1 MTLFV
6 VSIILSAAMLHAV
19 WNAIV
24 KTAADRTTM
33 LGLVALGHV
42 IPGAAMV
49 VLLPL
54 PAPESM
60 PYVLASTLI
69 HFGYFYMLGRAYA
82 HGDLSVV
89 YPIARGIVPALVAL
103 WAMIFAG
110 EVLPLQ
116 AWAGIALIALGIQL
130 SSWQALRSGVENG
143 VGRAALGYAVGTGF
157 CISAYSLTDGLG
169 VRLSG
174 NTLSYWAWGA
184 FLHLFVAGFIG
195 LRKRNTLAALRPR
208 TWIIGI
214 GGGLVSMT
222 AYGLVLYAKNFA
234 PLGAVSAL
242 RETSVIFAALIGFVF
257 LKEGNW
263 IRRLGAAV
271 LMAGGVA
278 LIGTSL

>member
-1 MTLFV
+1 MSPFV
-6 VSIILSAAMLHAV
+6 VAIILSAAILHAV

-24 KTAADRTTM
+24 KTAGDRTTT
-33 LGLVALGHV
+33 LGLVAFGHV
-42 IPGAAMV
+42 IPASLMILVLPFPGGESFVYILLSTV
-49 VLLPL
+49 V
-54 PAPESM
+54 
-60 PYVLASTLI
+60 
-69 HFGYFYMLGRAYA
+69 HFGYYFMLGKAYQ

-103 WAMIFAG
+103 WAYLLLD

-116 AWAGIALIALGIQL
+116 AWIGIGLIAVGIQL
-130 SSWQALRSGVENG
+130 SSWNSLRQG
-143 VGRAALGYAVGTGF
+143 VGGAALGFAVGTGL
-157 CISAYSLTDGLG
+157 CISVYSVVDGIG

-184 FLHLFVAGFIG
+184 FLHLFIAGFVG
-195 LRKRNTLAALRPR
+195 LRRRQVLTQLPAR
-208 TWIIGI
+208 TWVIGI
-214 GGGLVSMT
+214 LGGFVSML

-257 LKEGNW
+257 LHEGYW
-263 IRRLGAAV
+263 VRRLGAAI

-278 LIGTSL
+278 LVGLSG

>member
-6 VSIILSAAMLHAV
+6 IAIILSAAMLHAV

-24 KTAADRTTM
+24 KTAADRTTT

-42 IPGAAMV
+42 IPASVMV

-54 PAPESM
+54 PSAESF
-60 PYVLASTLI
+60 PWIIASTVV
-69 HFGYFYMLGRAYA
+69 HFGYFYMLGKAYQ

-89 YPIARGIVPALVAL
+89 YPIARGIVPALVSL
-103 WAMIFAG
+103 WALILVG
-110 EVLPLQ
+110 EMLPAQ
-116 AWAGIALIALGIQL
+116 AWGGIALIALGIQL
-130 SSWQALRSGVENG
+130 SSWKALRHG
-143 VGRAALGYAVGTGF
+143 VGRAALGFAVGTGF
-157 CISAYSLTDGLG
+157 CISIYSVVDGIG

-184 FLHLFVAGFIG
+184 FLHIFVMGFIAI
-195 LRKRNTLAALRPR
+195 RKRDTLATLPGR
-208 TWIIGI
+208 TWAVGI
-214 GGGLVSMT
+214 LGGLVSMT
-222 AYGLVLYAKNFA
+222 AYGLVLYAKTFA

-263 IRRLGAAV
+263 ARRLGAAI

-278 LIGTSL
+278 LIGTAV

>member
-1 MTLFV
+1 MTPFV
-6 VSIILSAAMLHAV
+6 VAIILSAALLHAV

-24 KTAADRTTM
+24 KTAADRTTT

-42 IPGAAMV
+42 IPGAVMV
-49 VLLPL
+49 VVLPL
-54 PAPESM
+54 PELESLG
-60 PYVLASTLI
+60 YVALSTVI
-69 HFGYFYMLGRAYA
+69 HFGYFYMLGQAYK

-89 YPIARGIVPALVAL
+89 YPIARGIVPALVAF

-116 AWAGIALIALGIQL
+116 AWIGIAVIAFGIQL
-130 SSWQALRSGVENG
+130 SSWKALRSGVD
-143 VGRAALGYAVGTGF
+143 RSALLFALGTGF
-157 CISAYSLTDGLG
+157 CISLYSLVDGLG

-184 FLHLFVAGFIG
+184 FGHIFISGFIG
-195 LRKRNTLAALRPR
+195 LRRRQVLAQVPLRS
-208 TWIIGI
+208 WLIGI
-214 GGGLVSMT
+214 AGGGVSMT

-242 RETSVIFAALIGFVF
+242 RETSVIFAALIGFVV

-263 IRRLGAAV
+263 KRRLGAAA
-271 LMAGGVA
+271 LMAVGVA
-278 LIGTSL
+278 LIGLAV

>member
-1 MTLFV
+1 MSSFV
-6 VSIILSAAMLHAV
+6 VAIILSAAILHAV

-24 KTAADRTTM
+24 KTAGDRTTT
-33 LGLVALGHV
+33 LGLVAFGHV
-42 IPGAAMV
+42 IPASVMILVLPFPGSDSFVYILLSTV
-49 VLLPL
+49 V
-54 PAPESM
+54 
-60 PYVLASTLI
+60 
-69 HFGYFYMLGRAYA
+69 HFGYYFMLGKAYQ

-103 WAMIFAG
+103 WAYLLLD

-116 AWAGIALIALGIQL
+116 AWIGIGLIAVGIQL
-130 SSWQALRSGVENG
+130 SSWSSLRQG
-143 VGRAALGYAVGTGF
+143 VGGAALGFAVGTGL
-157 CISAYSLTDGLG
+157 CISVYSVVDGIG

-184 FLHLFVAGFIG
+184 FLHLFIAGFVG
-195 LRKRNTLAALRPR
+195 LRRRQVLTQLPAR
-208 TWIIGI
+208 TWAIGI
-214 GGGLVSMT
+214 LGGFVSML

-257 LKEGNW
+257 LHEGYW
-263 IRRLGAAV
+263 VRRLGAAI

-278 LIGTSL
+278 LVGLSG

>member
-6 VSIILSAAMLHAV
+6 IAIILSAAMLHAV

-24 KTAADRTTM
+24 KTAADRTTT

-42 IPGAAMV
+42 IPASVMV
-49 VLLPL
+49 ILLPL
-54 PAPESM
+54 PSAESF
-60 PYVLASTLI
+60 PWIIASTVV
-69 HFGYFYMLGRAYA
+69 HFGYFYMLGKAYQ

-89 YPIARGIVPALVAL
+89 YPIARGIVPALVSL
-103 WAMIFAG
+103 WALILVG
-110 EVLPLQ
+110 EMLPAQ
-116 AWAGIALIALGIQL
+116 AWGGIALIALGIQL
-130 SSWQALRSGVENG
+130 SSWKALRHG
-143 VGRAALGYAVGTGF
+143 VGRAALGFAVGTGF
-157 CISAYSLTDGLG
+157 CISIYSVVDGIG

-184 FLHLFVAGFIG
+184 FLHIFVMGFIAI
-195 LRKRNTLAALRPR
+195 RKRDTLATLPTR
-208 TWIIGI
+208 TWAVGI
-214 GGGLVSMT
+214 LGGLVSMT

-263 IRRLGAAV
+263 ARRLGAAI

-278 LIGTSL
+278 LIGTAV

>member
-1 MTLFV
+1 MSPFV
-6 VSIILSAAMLHAV
+6 VAIILSAAILHAV

-24 KTAADRTTM
+24 KTAGDRTTT
-33 LGLVALGHV
+33 LGLVAFGHV
-42 IPGAAMV
+42 IPASVMILVLPFPGGDSFVYILLSTV
-49 VLLPL
+49 V
-54 PAPESM
+54 
-60 PYVLASTLI
+60 
-69 HFGYFYMLGRAYA
+69 HFGYYFMLGKAYQ

-103 WAMIFAG
+103 WAYLLLD

-116 AWAGIALIALGIQL
+116 AWIGIGLIAFGIQL
-130 SSWQALRSGVENG
+130 SSWSPLRQG
-143 VGRAALGYAVGTGF
+143 VGGAALGFAVGTGL
-157 CISAYSLTDGLG
+157 CISVYSVVDGIG

-184 FLHLFVAGFIG
+184 FLHLFIAGFVG
-195 LRKRNTLAALRPR
+195 LRRRQVLTQLPAR
-208 TWIIGI
+208 TWAIGI
-214 GGGLVSMT
+214 LGGFVSML

-257 LKEGNW
+257 LHEGYW
-263 IRRLGAAV
+263 VRRLGAAI

-278 LIGTSL
+278 LVGLSG

>member
-1 MTLFV
+1 MTAFV
-6 VSIILSAAMLHAV
+6 VSIILAAALLHAV

-24 KTAADRTTM
+24 KTAADRTTT

-42 IPGAAMV
+42 IPGVVMV
-49 VLLPL
+49 AVLPL
-54 PAPESM
+54 PEPESLI
-60 PYVLASTLI
+60 YVALSTVI
-69 HFGYFYMLGRAYA
+69 HFGYFYMLGQAYK

-110 EVLPLQ
+110 EFLPLQ
-116 AWAGIALIALGIQL
+116 AWIGIAVIACGIQL
-130 SSWQALRSGVENG
+130 SSWTALRSGV
-143 VGRAALGYAVGTGF
+143 GRTALGYALGTGF
-157 CISAYSLTDGLG
+157 CISLYSLVDGLG

-184 FLHLFVAGFIG
+184 FGHLFIAGFIG
-195 LRKRNTLAALRPR
+195 WRKAPSLAKLPLR

-214 GGGLVSMT
+214 TGGFVSMT
-222 AYGLVLYAKNFA
+222 AYGLVLFAKNFA

-242 RETSVIFAALIGFVF
+242 RETSVIFAALIGFVL

-263 IRRLGAAV
+263 LRRLGAAV
-271 LMAGGVA
+271 LMAFGVA
-278 LIGTSL
+278 LIGLSV